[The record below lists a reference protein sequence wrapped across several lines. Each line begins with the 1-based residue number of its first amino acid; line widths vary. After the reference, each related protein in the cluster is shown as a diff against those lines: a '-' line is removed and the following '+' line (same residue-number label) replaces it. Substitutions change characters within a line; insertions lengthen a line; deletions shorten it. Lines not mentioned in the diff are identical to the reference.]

1 MKIILTLLFFFTI
14 CSLVSAQDMP
24 RMSMKD
30 TLTEKKKEM
39 KDIQDEMMLPMPFFT
54 HMGMPLD
61 VGSYNFRLAAL
72 PTQNEGATNMEF
84 NAQFM
89 TGLSKTVGLMVGGS
103 GSFDAPT
110 LEVMFQF
117 LTIKSKNGMNG
128 FSPIIEFEFP
138 LGKEATRKVYT
149 LVGFA
154 TTLSNSKIAFNQV
167 LHYSPLEDLAEGS
180 ASVVIKLAK
189 NIFFVSEVS
198 GVTEKGQRPMFN
210 LLGGVKI
217 KVHKYLTL
225 GFGYQQPFSSNKEF
239 TSQYIFQTSSDWKR

>member
-1 MKIILTLLFFFTI
+1 MKKTLTLLLIFTLS
-14 CSLVSAQDMP
+14 SLTSAQDMP
-24 RMSMKD
+24 GMTMKD
-30 TLTEKKKEM
+30 TLKEKRNEKM
-39 KDIQDEMMLPMPFFT
+39 AMNDEMMLPMPFFT
-54 HMGMPLD
+54 HMGMPLA
-61 VGSYNFRLAAL
+61 VGSYNLRLAAL
-72 PTQNEGATNMEF
+72 PTQIDGITKTEF

-89 TGLSKTVGLMVGGS
+89 TGLSKTVGLMLGGS

-138 LGKEATRKVYT
+138 LDKEAEHKVYT

-154 TTLSNSKIAFNQV
+154 TTLSNSKVAFNQV

-180 ASVVIKLAK
+180 ASVVVKITK
-189 NIFFVSEVS
+189 NVFFVSELS
-198 GVTEKGQRPMFN
+198 GVTEKGQRPQFN
-210 LLGGVKI
+210 LLGGLKI
-217 KVHKYLTL
+217 KVHQYLIL
-225 GFGYQQPFSSNKEF
+225 GFGYQQPISSNKEF